1 MRGSKLD
8 STHYTLQQ
16 IVAEGFPF
24 KGKLAY
30 VVYEEDLESKG
41 KARVL
46 AMFLDKEDA
55 LDWIA
60 WQKLCH
66 QDDLGDSLDC
76 TGDGH

>member
-16 IVAEGFPF
+16 IVAHGFPF
-24 KGKLAY
+24 EGKAAY
-30 VVYEEDLESKG
+30 IVYEDDLETKG
-41 KARVL
+41 EGRPL

-66 QDDLGDSLDC
+66 QDDLGESFESPR
-76 TGDGH
+76 DGH